1 MKLPAAG
8 SRAPCPQGFLPKNER
23 VSGRTKRRPAIAVIA
38 LAASSVFLDLRM
50 SLNTLQRAIGTSL
63 IVWIACVACGAAV
76 AGAPTPNATLVPAP
90 AMAPAVEP
98 AVWVPREVLIQLHHL
113 PKRYSCAALQRKFED
128 LLRVLGAQHDVRVL
142 AYGCGA
148 GTGARG
154 YSPSVHLHFAVPHV
168 VEGAQIQ
175 WAHFDANRTNVLPET
190 VQLRPGSPVSF
201 DGDDC
206 ALLRQMKA
214 ALFPAL
220 SVHVVNYRLACQAPP
235 SAQSRYDLTI
245 AALIPTS
252 AGAARVASRR

>member
-1 MKLPAAG
+1 
-8 SRAPCPQGFLPKNER
+8 
-23 VSGRTKRRPAIAVIA
+23 
-38 LAASSVFLDLRM
+38 M
-50 SLNTLQRAIGTSL
+50 SLNTLQQAIRILLLTA
-63 IVWIACVACGAAV
+63 WIACFACGGAV
-76 AGAPTPNATLVPAP
+76 ARTPSSN
-90 AMAPAVEP
+90 APAVRAAATGAGVATPAAAEP
-98 AVWVPREVLIQLHHL
+98 AVWVPREVLVQLHHL
-113 PKRYSCAALQRKFED
+113 PKRYSCDALQRKFED

-142 AYGCGA
+142 AYGCAADSGA
-148 GTGARG
+148 GG
-154 YSPSVHLHFAVPHV
+154 YSPAVHLHFETPQV

-190 VQLRPGSPVSF
+190 IQLRPGSPLSF

-235 SAQSRYDLTI
+235 SAQPRYDLSI
-245 AALIPTS
+245 AALIPTP